1 MLRNSSAVENRRKI
15 KERMG
20 MGVVR
25 GRRAKVVMMVL
36 LVGILVLLGLYYAKR
51 ETEKVEV

>member
-1 MLRNSSAVENRRKI
+1 MENRRKI